1 MQSVASRL
9 EAVAG
14 SLPQHVSLVAVSKF
28 HPAEAIRQ
36 AYDAG
41 QRIFAESRVQE
52 IVAKIPQ
59 LPADIRWH
67 FIGHLQTN
75 KVRALVGTRRIDLI
89 ESVDSARLLD
99 LIDRAAADEGI
110 VQKVLI
116 QLHVAK
122 EETKFGLTPDE
133 ALEFFTSG
141 RWHTLRATH
150 ICGLMGMASQHRRPG
165 PRGSR
170 LRIHSRNRQAHRRR
184 VPRPQRLRHPVHGHE
199 PRLHGGN
206 RSRKHSCE
214 NRNCDFRLPL
224 NSIMRIFIIFG
235 A

>member
-122 EETKFGLTPDE
+122 EETKFGLT
-133 ALEFFTSG
+133 SG

-150 ICGLMGMASQHRRPG
+150 ICGLMGMASNTDDRARVAADFESIAETGRRIVAACPDLRG
-165 PRGSR
+165 FDILSMGMSHDYMAAIEAGSTHVRIGTAIFGSR
-170 LRIHSRNRQAHRRR
+170 
-184 VPRPQRLRHPVHGHE
+184 
-199 PRLHGGN
+199 
-206 RSRKHSCE
+206 
-214 NRNCDFRLPL
+214 
-224 NSIMRIFIIFG
+224 
-235 A
+235 

>member
-1 MQSVASRL
+1 ML
-9 EAVAG
+9 EIACQLSCVRA
-14 SLPQHVSLVAVSKF
+14 SLPAGVTLVAVSKT
-28 HPAEAIRQ
+28 HPVEAIRE

-41 QRIFAESRVQE
+41 HRVFGESRPQE
-52 IVAKIPQ
+52 LCAKYEA
-59 LPADIRWH
+59 LPDNIEWH
-67 FIGHLQTN
+67 MIGHLQTN

-150 ICGLMGMASQHRRPG
+150 ICGLMGMASNTDDRARVTADFESIAETGRRIVTACPDLRG
-165 PRGSR
+165 FDILSMGMSHDYMAAIEAGSTHVRIGTAIFGSR
-170 LRIHSRNRQAHRRR
+170 
-184 VPRPQRLRHPVHGHE
+184 
-199 PRLHGGN
+199 
-206 RSRKHSCE
+206 
-214 NRNCDFRLPL
+214 
-224 NSIMRIFIIFG
+224 
-235 A
+235 

>member
-122 EETKFGLTPDE
+122 EETNFGLTPDE

-150 ICGLMGMASQHRRPG
+150 ICGLMGMASNTDDRARVAADFESIAETGRRIVAACPDLRG
-165 PRGSR
+165 FDILSMGMSHDYMAAIEAGSTHVRIGTAIFGSR
-170 LRIHSRNRQAHRRR
+170 
-184 VPRPQRLRHPVHGHE
+184 
-199 PRLHGGN
+199 
-206 RSRKHSCE
+206 
-214 NRNCDFRLPL
+214 
-224 NSIMRIFIIFG
+224 
-235 A
+235 

>member
-150 ICGLMGMASQHRRPG
+150 ICGLMGMASNTDDRARVAADFESIAETGRRIAAACPALRG
-165 PRGSR
+165 FDILSMGMSHDYMAAIEAGSTHVRIGTAIFGSR
-170 LRIHSRNRQAHRRR
+170 
-184 VPRPQRLRHPVHGHE
+184 
-199 PRLHGGN
+199 
-206 RSRKHSCE
+206 
-214 NRNCDFRLPL
+214 
-224 NSIMRIFIIFG
+224 
-235 A
+235 

>member
-1 MQSVASRL
+1 MPSVTSRL
-9 EAVAG
+9 LDIQSRIPRGVT
-14 SLPQHVSLVAVSKF
+14 LVAVSKF
-28 HPAEAIRQ
+28 HPVEAIRE

-41 QRIFAESRVQE
+41 QRDFGESRAQE
-52 IVAKIPQ
+52 LAVKA
-59 LPADIRWH
+59 PAMPEDVRWH

-150 ICGLMGMASQHRRPG
+150 ICGLMGMASNTDDRARVAADFESIAETGRRIVAACPDLRG
-165 PRGSR
+165 FDILSMGMSHDYMAAIEAGSTHVRIGTAIFGSR
-170 LRIHSRNRQAHRRR
+170 
-184 VPRPQRLRHPVHGHE
+184 
-199 PRLHGGN
+199 
-206 RSRKHSCE
+206 
-214 NRNCDFRLPL
+214 
-224 NSIMRIFIIFG
+224 
-235 A
+235 

>member
-75 KVRALVGTRRIDLI
+75 KVRQIMPHVSLIHSIDSIRLLRI
-89 ESVDSARLLD
+89 VDSEAARIGRTVDVLLQ
-99 LIDRAAADEGI
+99 
-110 VQKVLI
+110 V
-116 QLHVAK
+116 HVAR
-122 EETKFGLTPDE
+122 EETKFGFTPDE
-133 ALEFFTSG
+133 LLAELPAQWQPADTSSVRVRG
-141 RWHTLRATH
+141 V
-150 ICGLMGMASQHRRPG
+150 MGMASLTDDNSRIAADFSEIARVFRELREG
-165 PRGSR
+165 LFAGVATFDTISMGMSDDFGIAIDAGSTMV
-170 LRIHSRNRQAHRRR
+170 RI
-184 VPRPQRLRHPVHGHE
+184 GT
-199 PRLHGGN
+199 
-206 RSRKHSCE
+206 
-214 NRNCDFRLPL
+214 D
-224 NSIMRIFIIFG
+224 IFG
-235 A
+235 AREY

>member
-116 QLHVAK
+116 QLHVAT

-150 ICGLMGMASQHRRPG
+150 ICGLMGMASNTDDRARVAADFESIAETGRRIVAACPDLRG
-165 PRGSR
+165 FDILSMGMSHDYMAAIEAGSTHVRIGTAIFGSR
-170 LRIHSRNRQAHRRR
+170 
-184 VPRPQRLRHPVHGHE
+184 
-199 PRLHGGN
+199 
-206 RSRKHSCE
+206 
-214 NRNCDFRLPL
+214 
-224 NSIMRIFIIFG
+224 
-235 A
+235 

>member
-89 ESVDSARLLD
+89 ESVASARLLD

-150 ICGLMGMASQHRRPG
+150 ICGLMGMASNTDDRARVAADFESIAETGRRIVAACPDLRG
-165 PRGSR
+165 FDILSMGMSHDYMAAIEAGSTHVRIGTAIFGSR
-170 LRIHSRNRQAHRRR
+170 
-184 VPRPQRLRHPVHGHE
+184 
-199 PRLHGGN
+199 
-206 RSRKHSCE
+206 
-214 NRNCDFRLPL
+214 
-224 NSIMRIFIIFG
+224 
-235 A
+235 

>member
-1 MQSVASRL
+1 MPSVTSRL
-9 EAVAG
+9 LDIQSRIPRGVT
-14 SLPQHVSLVAVSKF
+14 LVAVSKF
-28 HPAEAIRQ
+28 HPVEAIRE

-41 QRIFAESRVQE
+41 QRDFGESRAQE
-52 IVAKIPQ
+52 LAVKA
-59 LPADIRWH
+59 PAMPEDVRWH

-150 ICGLMGMASQHRRPG
+150 ICGLMGMASNTDDRARVAADFESIAETGRRIAAACPDIRG
-165 PRGSR
+165 FDILSMGMSHDYMAAIEAGSTHVRIGTAIFGSR
-170 LRIHSRNRQAHRRR
+170 
-184 VPRPQRLRHPVHGHE
+184 
-199 PRLHGGN
+199 
-206 RSRKHSCE
+206 
-214 NRNCDFRLPL
+214 
-224 NSIMRIFIIFG
+224 
-235 A
+235 

>member
-75 KVRALVGTRRIDLI
+75 KVRALVGTRRIELI

-150 ICGLMGMASQHRRPG
+150 ICGLMGMASNTDDLARVAADFESIAETGRRIVAACPDLRG
-165 PRGSR
+165 FDILSMGMSHDYMAAIEAGSTHVRIGTAIFGSR
-170 LRIHSRNRQAHRRR
+170 
-184 VPRPQRLRHPVHGHE
+184 
-199 PRLHGGN
+199 
-206 RSRKHSCE
+206 
-214 NRNCDFRLPL
+214 
-224 NSIMRIFIIFG
+224 
-235 A
+235 

>member
-75 KVRALVGTRRIDLI
+75 KVRQIMPHVSLIHSIDSIRLLRI
-89 ESVDSARLLD
+89 VDSEAARIGRTVDVLLQ
-99 LIDRAAADEGI
+99 
-110 VQKVLI
+110 V
-116 QLHVAK
+116 HVAR
-122 EETKFGLTPDE
+122 EETKFGFTPDE
-133 ALEFFTSG
+133 LLAELPAQWQPADTPSVRVRG
-141 RWHTLRATH
+141 V
-150 ICGLMGMASQHRRPG
+150 MGMASLTDDNSRIAADFSEIARVFRELREG
-165 PRGSR
+165 LFAGVATFDTISMGMSDDFGIAIDAGSTMV
-170 LRIHSRNRQAHRRR
+170 RI
-184 VPRPQRLRHPVHGHE
+184 GT
-199 PRLHGGN
+199 
-206 RSRKHSCE
+206 
-214 NRNCDFRLPL
+214 D
-224 NSIMRIFIIFG
+224 IFG
-235 A
+235 AREY

>member
-99 LIDRAAADEGI
+99 LIDRAAADGGI

-150 ICGLMGMASQHRRPG
+150 ICGLMGMASNTDDRARVAADFESIAETGRRIVAACPDLRG
-165 PRGSR
+165 FDILSMGMSHDYMAAIEAGSTHVRIGTAIFGSR
-170 LRIHSRNRQAHRRR
+170 
-184 VPRPQRLRHPVHGHE
+184 
-199 PRLHGGN
+199 
-206 RSRKHSCE
+206 
-214 NRNCDFRLPL
+214 
-224 NSIMRIFIIFG
+224 
-235 A
+235 

>member
-150 ICGLMGMASQHRRPG
+150 ICGLMGMASNTDDLARVAADFESIAETGRRIVAACPDLRG
-165 PRGSR
+165 FDILSMGMSHDYMAAIEAGSTHVRIGTAIFGSR
-170 LRIHSRNRQAHRRR
+170 
-184 VPRPQRLRHPVHGHE
+184 
-199 PRLHGGN
+199 
-206 RSRKHSCE
+206 
-214 NRNCDFRLPL
+214 
-224 NSIMRIFIIFG
+224 
-235 A
+235 

>member
-110 VQKVLI
+110 VQKGLI

-150 ICGLMGMASQHRRPG
+150 ICGLMGMASNTDDRARVAADFESIAETGRRIVAACPDLRG
-165 PRGSR
+165 FDILSMGMSHDYMAAIEAGSTHVRIGTAIFGSR
-170 LRIHSRNRQAHRRR
+170 
-184 VPRPQRLRHPVHGHE
+184 
-199 PRLHGGN
+199 
-206 RSRKHSCE
+206 
-214 NRNCDFRLPL
+214 
-224 NSIMRIFIIFG
+224 
-235 A
+235 

>member
-141 RWHTLRATH
+141 RWHILRATH
-150 ICGLMGMASQHRRPG
+150 ICGLMGMASNTDDRARVAADFESIAETGRRIVAACPDLRG
-165 PRGSR
+165 FDILSMGMSHDYMAAIEAGSTHVRIGTAIFGSR
-170 LRIHSRNRQAHRRR
+170 
-184 VPRPQRLRHPVHGHE
+184 
-199 PRLHGGN
+199 
-206 RSRKHSCE
+206 
-214 NRNCDFRLPL
+214 
-224 NSIMRIFIIFG
+224 
-235 A
+235 

>member
-89 ESVDSARLLD
+89 ESVDPARLLD

-150 ICGLMGMASQHRRPG
+150 ICGLMGMASNTDDRARVAADFESIAETGRRIVAACPDLRG
-165 PRGSR
+165 FDILSMGMSHDYMAAIEAGSTHVRIGTAIFGSR
-170 LRIHSRNRQAHRRR
+170 
-184 VPRPQRLRHPVHGHE
+184 
-199 PRLHGGN
+199 
-206 RSRKHSCE
+206 
-214 NRNCDFRLPL
+214 
-224 NSIMRIFIIFG
+224 
-235 A
+235 

>member
-1 MQSVASRL
+1 MK
-9 EAVAG
+9 E
-14 SLPQHVSLVAVSKF
+14 
-28 HPAEAIRQ
+28 
-36 AYDAG
+36 
-41 QRIFAESRVQE
+41 
-52 IVAKIPQ
+52 

-150 ICGLMGMASQHRRPG
+150 ICGLMGMASNTDDRARVAADFESIAETGRRIVAACPDLRG
-165 PRGSR
+165 FDILSMGMSHDYMAAIEAGSTHVRIGTAIFGSR
-170 LRIHSRNRQAHRRR
+170 
-184 VPRPQRLRHPVHGHE
+184 
-199 PRLHGGN
+199 
-206 RSRKHSCE
+206 
-214 NRNCDFRLPL
+214 
-224 NSIMRIFIIFG
+224 
-235 A
+235 

>member
-75 KVRALVGTRRIDLI
+75 KVRALVGTRCIDLI

-150 ICGLMGMASQHRRPG
+150 ICGLMGMASNTDDRARVAADFESIAETGRRIVAACPDLRG
-165 PRGSR
+165 FDILSMGMSHDYMAAIEAGSTHVRIGTAIFGSR
-170 LRIHSRNRQAHRRR
+170 
-184 VPRPQRLRHPVHGHE
+184 
-199 PRLHGGN
+199 
-206 RSRKHSCE
+206 
-214 NRNCDFRLPL
+214 
-224 NSIMRIFIIFG
+224 
-235 A
+235 